1 MRSHVYV
8 RACLTRERLGE
19 RARGDYRVAAH
30 FMLRTAIFQKHNS
43 LNDRANVSVGAGR
56 EKEQDHGAGVKRSAI
71 ALLQS
76 VG

>member
-1 MRSHVYV
+1 
-8 RACLTRERLGE
+8 
-19 RARGDYRVAAH
+19 
-30 FMLRTAIFQKHNS
+30 MLRTSCCALQFFKNKNS
-43 LNDRANVSVGAGR
+43 LKDGANVSIGAGR